1 MLMTDQQAAELAEP
15 GVGPLHDPSP
25 LVAAEFAP
33 IVVSPFLVVAPVRCN
48 QFNAALLQPL
58 AQRIGIVAAVGNHAL
73 GLLPWAALAAWDAD
87 FRERGFRKRNFCRRG
102 TFQPNSQRNTFTVCQ
117 YHPLRSLATLGFTHR
132 EAPFLAGAKLPS
144 RKVSSQRSSPS
155 SSNPPSNARQASSQT
170 PCACQCCSR
179 RQQVEGE
186 GNSSGKNRHAA
197 PVCRTHRMPS
207 KQARFEAGGRPRLS
221 CRRLRSGNNG
231 SISSHCSSVN
241 SFCRRFMTEAQQQTC
256 LTHKYSLRG
265 RTYF

>member
-73 GLLPWAALAAWDAD
+73 GLLPRAALAAWDAD

-117 YHPLRSLATLGFTHR
+117 YHPLRSLAALGFTDR
-132 EAPFLAGAKLPS
+132 SAPFFAGAKLPS
-144 RKVSSQRSSPS
+144 RKVSSHSSSWWWFSAASSCCQASTQTPS
-155 SSNPPSNARQASSQT
+155 SSHCR
-170 PCACQCCSR
+170 SR
-179 RQQVEGE
+179 RQQVEPLGYND
-186 GNSSGKNRHAA
+186 GRSRQRA
-197 PVCRTHRMPS
+197 PVLSTHRMPS
-207 KQARFEAGGRPRLS
+207 TQAVRRPGPSSTVSSSL
-221 CRRLRSGNNG
+221 RLREEMLDQLPLPIGEP
-231 SISSHCSSVN
+231 HAA
-241 SFCRRFMTEAQQQTC
+241 SFAACGLST
-256 LTHKYSLRG
+256 
-265 RTYF
+265 